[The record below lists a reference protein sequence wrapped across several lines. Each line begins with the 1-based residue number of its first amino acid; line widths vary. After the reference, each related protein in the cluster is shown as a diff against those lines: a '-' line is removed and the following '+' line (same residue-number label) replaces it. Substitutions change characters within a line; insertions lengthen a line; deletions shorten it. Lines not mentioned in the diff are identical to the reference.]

1 MMVLLAEEA
10 SLPVSTFEP
19 FWSVEFVK
27 NLNVVYVSEVT
38 VFGTA
43 FNI

>member
-1 MMVLLAEEA
+1 MTALLAEER
-10 SLPVSTFEP
+10 SLPVSRFEP
-19 FWSVEFVK
+19 FWSVDFVK

>member
-1 MMVLLAEEA
+1 MMALLAEER
-10 SLPVSTFEP
+10 SLLVSSFEP
-19 FWSVEFVK
+19 FWSINFVK